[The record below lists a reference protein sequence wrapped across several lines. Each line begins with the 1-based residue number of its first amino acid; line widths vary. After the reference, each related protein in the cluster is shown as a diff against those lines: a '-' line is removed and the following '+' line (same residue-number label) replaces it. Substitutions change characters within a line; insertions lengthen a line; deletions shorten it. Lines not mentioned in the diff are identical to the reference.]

1 MRRPPRSTLFP
12 YTTLR
17 RVVPAQ
23 RGEVEPLRATRAPPR
38 RCHLYAIEPCL
49 AHQWIAGFRLTDFRA
64 LEQSWKRAPQ
74 ALQTRPGTLILVRAA
89 RRMQRV
95 EALKQRGS
103 GATPVARALVAAA
116 IVVVRIQE
124 AVQAAE
130 NLVHRQSAPRRV
142 GVHQQRSEEHTS

>member
-74 ALQTRPGTLILVRAA
+74 ALQTRPGTLILVRAESLQIA
-89 RRMQRV
+89 
-95 EALKQRGS
+95 
-103 GATPVARALVAAA
+103 VADSFA
-116 IVVVRIQE
+116 I
-124 AVQAAE
+124 AVQQAAVG
-130 NLVHRQSAPRRV
+130 LDLGRRV
-142 GVHQQRSEEHTS
+142 GEVNVPIARNVHLVDVSADLPDQRQ